1 MGVRRAVATPAVTIS
16 PATII
21 SAFTS
26 VTAAAVGVAPVL
38 VEVAATVTTTGA
50 IVLRRATPILRRA
63 TAATTAT
70 SRTRSRAPVGRI
82 LGAKQAHGDEVA
94 KHRFVDRDE
103 RVAGEN
109 EVVVIFQQP
118 ARLLNEQGLGPGQGK
133 EVIHPGHHLHLAKVL
148 SAGRGRPELFHPR
161 RRTENGDGRGLVERV
176 RRDPGQ
182 LEMSAKT

>member
-1 MGVRRAVATPAVTIS
+1 VFTIS
-16 PATII
+16 PAILI
-21 SAFTS
+21 SDITP
-26 VTAAAVGVAPVL
+26 VTAAVVGVASAL
-38 VEVAATVTTTGA
+38 GVATTVTTTGA
-50 IVLRRATPILRRA
+50 IALRRAIP
-63 TAATTAT
+63 TTSAT
-70 SRTRSRAPVGRI
+70 SRARRRAPVGRL
-82 LGAKQAHGDEVA
+82 LGAKQAHRDEVT
-94 KHRFVDRDE
+94 KHQFVERDE

-109 EVVVIFQQP
+109 EAVVFLQHP

-133 EVIHPGHHLHLAKVL
+133 EVIRPGHHLHLAKVF